1 MPDLGSSMNRGFHV
15 LNGIIV
21 VSFRG
26 KERNVDLNG
35 FYVFRKRELSIMDRI
50 LDFMCIKSI

>member
-1 MPDLGSSMNRGFHV
+1 MPDLDSSMNGGFHV

-21 VSFRG
+21 VSFRD